1 MNNHILVAQD
11 GPILRITLNRPDAG
25 NAMTDDMATELIRL
39 LEGAGETSQFVVLQ
53 GAGTD
58 FCVGRAAMMQAPGA
72 TPAARPEALARRHQ
86 TEVVFN
92 CYGAFRRCPVPIV
105 AVVHGRALGFG
116 CAVAALAD
124 ITIASDA
131 ATFQIPE
138 MNMNIMPTMVMS
150 ALVDRVPRKAINYL
164 VYSRATVDAA
174 RALTFG
180 IVSDVV
186 PAGPLENEVSELCAA
201 LLKAPRAALLG
212 VKEYTRSAPS
222 MDVQGAVDFARNLH
236 ATINSSSEMRK

>member
-1 MNNHILVAQD
+1 MNDALLASHD
-11 GPILRITLNRPDAG
+11 GAILRITLNRPDTG
-25 NAMTDDMATELIRL
+25 NAMSDDTAIELTRL
-39 LEGAGETSQFVVLQ
+39 LDGAGETSQFVVLQ
-53 GAGTD
+53 SAGTD
-58 FCVGRAAMMQAPGA
+58 FCVGRAAMMQAPSAG
-72 TPAARPEALARRHQ
+72 PAVRPEALARRHQ
-86 TEVVFN
+86 TEVIFN

-116 CAVAALAD
+116 CAMAALAD

-138 MNMNIMPTMVMS
+138 MSKNIMPTMVMS

-164 VYSRATVDAA
+164 VYSGAVIDAA
-174 RALTFG
+174 HALTFG
-180 IVSDVV
+180 IVSEVV
-186 PAGPLENEVSELCAA
+186 PADQVENAVVALSAA
-201 LLKAPRAALLG
+201 LLHSPRAALLG